1 MQGRKPVCLGS
12 LGSYPWEMAFAPGLR
27 GKEFTR
33 VGEEFLSAGESS
45 EILWGK
51 ADPGTGNSEQR
62 GGRGRGGGSANG
74 EGFPCPPGKRVRPDS
89 TLEEP
94 LGRKKTG
101 TMSAWTM
108 PPGVDNRTKFRNV
121 QK

>member
-1 MQGRKPVCLGS
+1 MQEKALKFSGARQIQELGTLS
-12 LGSYPWEMAFAPGLR
+12 R
-27 GKEFTR
+27 
-33 VGEEFLSAGESS
+33 EE
-45 EILWGK
+45 
-51 ADPGTGNSEQR
+51 D
-62 GGRGRGGGSANG
+62 GGGGGGSANG

>member
-62 GGRGRGGGSANG
+62 GGRGRGGGAQMG
-74 EGFPCPPGKRVRPDS
+74 RGFLVLQGRELGQ
-89 TLEEP
+89 TL
-94 LGRKKTG
+94 L
-101 TMSAWTM
+101 
-108 PPGVDNRTKFRNV
+108 
-121 QK
+121 

>member
-1 MQGRKPVCLGS
+1 MQEKALKFSGARQIQELGTLSREEHGR
-12 LGSYPWEMAFAPGLR
+12 A
-27 GKEFTR
+27 
-33 VGEEFLSAGESS
+33 VGREGA
-45 EILWGK
+45 
-51 ADPGTGNSEQR
+51 R
-62 GGRGRGGGSANG
+62 GGGRGGG
-74 EGFPCPPGKRVRPDS
+74 EGGAQMGRGFLVLQGRVRPDS